1 MYQYRFFYAFPLLA
15 LSAVQA
21 AEPWS
26 GEWKR
31 SMLSSINTAFG
42 GGPGASALYGLALF
56 AIAVVGLV
64 VLVEIRRSYRKRMV
78 IDGIGRDKFHERA
91 AKLHLDA
98 RDQSLLGELVDL
110 VGAEHAD
117 AILSSPTVFENSL
130 ESYYSYK
137 GIHRLDDDTL
147 AHVRQVR
154 DRLGYLR
161 LSTEVPYVSSRQFQL
176 RGQAFAQVEGVDGY
190 SDEAGNSKWKSPIL
204 RVDERSWSICRP
216 DGPTIPRGTVVRL
229 NMTRSGDAEYR
240 IETRVIADEK
250 GELFLEHTRK
260 LSRNQLRNWV
270 RVDVDIPVKAL
281 RVLPGDVRDKIEE
294 MMIGKIRDLS
304 GGGLSL
310 TLASKLERGGILDL
324 EFELPG
330 HGMIRDLRVK
340 IVRVQGPLNGDVAK
354 VLHSAAFEGES
365 KAIQEKIIQFVF
377 EKQRKEARLRDVK

>member
-15 LSAVQA
+15 FSAVQA

-26 GEWKR
+26 SDWKR
-31 SMLSSINTAFG
+31 SMLSSINTAFS
-42 GGPGASALYGLALF
+42 GGPGASALYGLAALV
-56 AIAVVGLV
+56 IAVVVLV

-91 AKLHLDA
+91 AKLHLDT
-98 RDQSLLGELVDL
+98 RDQAFLGELVDL

-117 AILSSPTVFENSL
+117 ALLSSPTVFENSL

-137 GIHRLDDDTL
+137 GIHRLDDSTL

-154 DRLGYLR
+154 DHLGYLR

-176 RGQAFAQVEGVDGY
+176 HGQAFAQVEGADGY
-190 SDEAGNSKWKSPIL
+190 SDEAGNSKWKSSIL
-204 RVDERSWSICRP
+204 RVDERSWSISRP
-216 DGPTIPRGTVVRL
+216 DGPIIPRGTVVRL
-229 NMTRSGDAEYR
+229 NMTRAGDAEYR

-330 HGMIRDLRVK
+330 HGMVRDLRVK